1 MAQQDREEFPI
12 SSSLDGS
19 NDFENKENAVVD
31 GDSVKNEEGAEP
43 QSEQHEQDG
52 PPPSPRNIHGF
63 RWILAVVAV
72 VSSILLY
79 ATDNTIVRPQT
90 RFFGPHAPDM
100 LTTPGCNYSTFN
112 H

>member
-1 MAQQDREEFPI
+1 MTEQAPAQSTA

-19 NDFENKENAVVD
+19 NTPKENKESADVEIA
-31 GDSVKNEEGAEP
+31 KEEETA
-43 QSEQHEQDG
+43 

-79 ATDNTIVRPQT
+79 ATDNTIVGYPWKSSERSQLP
-90 RFFGPHAPDM
+90 M
-100 LTTPGCNYSTFN
+100 LTNAGCDYPTFN